1 MKKLTR
7 QLIVVGILALGVAG
21 LALADD
27 DNNSKGCSLSSIQG
41 LYLFSASGFN
51 VIPGGMQPKA
61 IVELFHL
68 NGDGSLT
75 GGAATANI
83 NGTVIR
89 TPAGGTGSYTVA
101 ADCTGTL
108 NFGPPA
114 NFTYDFFIAP
124 KGAYLVMNQTGGG
137 QLPGV
142 LQGTADKV
150 SR

>member
-1 MKKLTR
+1 VHPDAARLCTFVYRFRIYDCRKC
-7 QLIVVGILALGVAG
+7 A
-21 LALADD
+21 
-27 DNNSKGCSLSSIQG
+27 
-41 LYLFSASGFN
+41 
-51 VIPGGMQPKA
+51 QPNP

-83 NGTVIR
+83 NGVVIR
-89 TPAGGTGSYTVA
+89 SPAGGTGSYTVA